1 MSNTLLLATTVAGE
15 VLHNKSIQTDSL
27 RALKTCKETATGS
40 NVKIFSSDSPTP
52 LATYFASFL
61 YQNTSCLMQTGNDAD
76 SEKGWKELTV
86 LHTKK
91 TAQCNFQCVGW
102 IANGILGRNGAN
114 SRALVSVSLI
124 LLLIDSLT
132 ACCFDTEVQ
141 PSHWKF
147 KEFDASWSK
156 EQ

>member
-27 RALKTCKETATGS
+27 RAVKTCRETATGS

-61 YQNTSCLMQTGNDAD
+61 SQNTSCLMQTGNDAD
-76 SEKGWKELTV
+76 SEKGRKELSIFAV
-86 LHTKK
+86 LNTSNA
-91 TAQCNFQCVGW
+91 TFN
-102 IANGILGRNGAN
+102 
-114 SRALVSVSLI
+114 ALVKLQMGSWEEMEQIPGRWSVCRWSCC
-124 LLLIDSLT
+124 SLT